1 LLASFG
7 RILSNFLL
15 GVTVMYLWS
24 SRVTRILILDLQ
36 SKNNLLTCFIVRLIG
51 VESEKKD
58 FDDSHRDTKQM

>member
-1 LLASFG
+1 MLASFG

-36 SKNNLLTCFIVRLIG
+36 SKNVLLTCFIVRLIG